1 MLGLFCSSDCKTN
14 DEYKKVIKGRILL
27 FIGLIVLG
35 VITLIVTFLGDRY
48 LNLKISES
56 MISTY
61 SGFGTGITV
70 VGIILLIKNISILN
84 NEEKLRK
91 VRISNT
97 DERIKE
103 INLKASKVALGFM
116 LVTMYLVGL
125 IGGIWYPVITQVLF
139 SIICVFLVVYVIA
152 YKIISRKI

>member
-14 DEYKKVIKGRILL
+14 DEYKKVIKARILI

-35 VITLIVTFLGDRY
+35 VITLIVTFLGDSY

-70 VGIILLIKNISILN
+70 VGIILLIKNVSILN

-125 IGGIWYPVITQVLF
+125 IGGVWYPVITQVLF

>member
-14 DEYKKVIKGRILL
+14 DEYKKVIKARILI

-35 VITLIVTFLGDRY
+35 VITLIVTFLGDSY

-70 VGIILLIKNISILN
+70 VGIILLIKNVSILN

-125 IGGIWYPVITQVLF
+125 IGGVWYLVITQVLF

>member
-1 MLGLFCSSDCKTN
+1 MLGMFCSSNCKTN
-14 DEYKKVIKGRILL
+14 EEYKRVIKGRILI

-35 VITLIVTFLGDRY
+35 GITLFVTLLGDRY
-48 LNLKISES
+48 LNLKIDES

-61 SGFGTGITV
+61 SGFGTGLTV
-70 VGIILLIKNISILN
+70 VGVILLIKNISILN
-84 NEEKLRK
+84 NEEKLRQ

-103 INLKASKVALGFM
+103 ISLKVSKVGLGFM

-125 IGGIWYPVITQVLF
+125 IGGLWYPVITQVLF
-139 SIICVFLVVYVIA
+139 FIICLFLVVYIIA
-152 YKIISRKI
+152 YKVISKKI

>member
-14 DEYKKVIKGRILL
+14 DEYKKVIKARILI

-35 VITLIVTFLGDRY
+35 VITLIVTFLGDSY

-70 VGIILLIKNISILN
+70 VGIILLIKNVSILN